1 MANKRTRDDDVVEGT
16 TEKSSMEKLCEV
28 IVSLIEGEGQKPTSE
43 MILNTL
49 CRHAK
54 LLNRG
59 LQRAVETETR
69 FRELEERVRNLERE
83 RGESD
88 PDRSGTACLPCRTRD
103 AAVRVLLSV

>member
-1 MANKRTRDDDVVEGT
+1 MANKRTRDDNVVEGST
-16 TEKSSMEKLCEV
+16 KKSSIKELSEE
-28 IVSLIEGEGQKPTSE
+28 IVSLIEGQGQKPNSE
-43 MILNTL
+43 TILNTL
-49 CRHAK
+49 CRHSK

-88 PDRSGTACLPCRTRD
+88 PDRSGT
-103 AAVRVLLSV
+103 